1 MITVFAVA
9 SLAIYTSN
17 FYFILPPL
25 LVAYV
30 EFVNSRAGF
39 RNRPVLTVLLL
50 GSGSLVGTL
59 FQLIGYYYLGLS
71 ETLVAFFIFIVLF
84 TLFEWL
90 GKFFAPVGAMALI
103 PMLLPKETL
112 PWLPLQASIGALL
125 FITMGLV
132 FFQQCYKWSRARL
145 IYCLIPHYLISR
157 LKRRKKTKR

>member
-71 ETLVAFFIFIVLF
+71 ETLVAFSFYRIIH
-84 TLFEWL
+84 
-90 GKFFAPVGAMALI
+90 AIRMA
-103 PMLLPKETL
+103 
-112 PWLPLQASIGALL
+112 
-125 FITMGLV
+125 
-132 FFQQCYKWSRARL
+132 R
-145 IYCLIPHYLISR
+145 
-157 LKRRKKTKR
+157 